1 MKHDHT
7 EQDSLAEMSRLGREI
22 SDGLYG
28 LLTDQMDGLIELHF
42 ESDATKVEVGHW
54 YGLLL
59 LRMSLL
65 DIFGLNL
72 DLKSTPKPAARF

>member
-1 MKHDHT
+1 
-7 EQDSLAEMSRLGREI
+7 
-22 SDGLYG
+22 
-28 LLTDQMDGLIELHF
+28 MDGLIELHF

-59 LRMSLL
+59 LRMGLL
-65 DIFGLNL
+65 DIFGLNF